1 MCTGYGRR
9 VQETWNNSQCVMA
22 AHNGTYSSDLD
33 VTVGAGSEGAKYSRK
48 PEIMA
53 DAAYV
58 ILSRKPGEGTGN
70 FLE

>member
-1 MCTGYGRR
+1 
-9 VQETWNNSQCVMA
+9 MA